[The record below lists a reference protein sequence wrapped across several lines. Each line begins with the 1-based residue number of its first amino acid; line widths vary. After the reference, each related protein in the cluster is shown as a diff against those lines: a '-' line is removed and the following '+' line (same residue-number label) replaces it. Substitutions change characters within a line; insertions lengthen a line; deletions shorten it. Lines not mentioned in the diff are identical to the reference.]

1 MKTSTPDF
9 VCLNVIFVTQKDI
22 PFTHILLPINKK
34 MFSIT
39 LFILSIC
46 SELRSNILWGSAKE
60 EKNPE

>member
-1 MKTSTPDF
+1 
-9 VCLNVIFVTQKDI
+9 
-22 PFTHILLPINKK
+22 

-60 EKNPE
+60 EKNPEYFSSDVTKSAYMTHFIATLTDSSGNP